1 MNPSILDIVRSAG
14 LALLLSLL
22 SGCDTSTDGTGTDPI
37 PVSPPVSEITITGN
51 DRMRFEPATFTVRA
65 ESQVTL
71 TFQNIGTLP
80 KATMGHNLVILLP
93 GTNTLTFATAA
104 TNFLEHDYIAPQY
117 ADRVVATTRILGPG
131 ESQILQFRAPS
142 TPGRYPVVCSFPG
155 HTQAG
160 MVGTMTV
167 VR

>member
-1 MNPSILDIVRSAG
+1 M
-14 LALLLSLL
+14 LLSLL
-22 SGCDTSTDGTGTDPI
+22 SSCGNSPDDTATSQI
-37 PVSPPVSEITITGN
+37 PASAPVSEVTITGN

-65 ESQVTL
+65 GSEVSL
-71 TFQNIGTLP
+71 TFRNIGTMP

-131 ESQILQFRAPS
+131 EAQVLQFRAPS

-160 MVGTMTV
+160 MVGSMTV